1 MGIFSLPI
9 AKVDNG
15 LKSRRSV
22 PYDLKRVGD
31 PECDA
36 VFLRALS
43 SAPSIPLVVEPTSHC
58 RLLDEIVVGA
68 ACNAY
73 PFEKVRKKNLG
84 SAISRFSC
92 STTGTSF
99 CVNFKKG

>member
-9 AKVDNG
+9 TKVDNG

-31 PECDA
+31 PECDK
-36 VFLRALS
+36 VFLSALS
-43 SAPSIPLVVEPTSHC
+43 SAPSVPLVVEPTSHC

-73 PFEKVRKKNLG
+73 PFEKVRKKNHG
-84 SAISRFSC
+84 SAMSLFSY
-92 STTGTSF
+92 SMIGTLF
-99 CVNFKKG
+99 CVNFRKG

>member
-1 MGIFSLPI
+1 MGFFSLPVT
-9 AKVDNG
+9 KVDNE

-22 PYDLKRVGD
+22 PYDVKRVRD
-31 PECDA
+31 PECDK

-43 SAPSIPLVVEPTSHC
+43 SAPSVPLVIEPTSHC

-73 PFEKVRKKNLG
+73 PFEKVRKKSLG
-84 SAISRFSC
+84 SAMSLFSY
-92 STTGTSF
+92 
-99 CVNFKKG
+99 